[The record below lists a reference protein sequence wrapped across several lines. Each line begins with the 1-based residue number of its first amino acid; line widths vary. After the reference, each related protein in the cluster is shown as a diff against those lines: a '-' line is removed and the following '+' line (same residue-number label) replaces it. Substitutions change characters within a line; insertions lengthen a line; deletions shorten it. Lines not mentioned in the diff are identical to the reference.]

1 MAKISLDECKNF
13 SYTSHVHEKEEQIMK
28 GIKKHV
34 VLVLA
39 IAVAL
44 IACKQPTEQI
54 NNAKAAIE
62 GVMKA
67 GADKYAVDEYKK
79 LDADLKVAMD
89 EVATQDKKFFKKF
102 GPAKE
107 MLAKVLTD
115 ADTLKAALPAKI
127 EAAKNLAVSLQGE
140 ARKSLDAAKALLDKA
155 PKGKGTAKDLE
166 ALKGDLAGAETAFA
180 DIQKAIDGQDYIAAQ
195 DKAKSVSAAAA
206 KVAEQVQ
213 AAIDK
218 VKGVKK

>member
-1 MAKISLDECKNF
+1 
-13 SYTSHVHEKEEQIMK
+13 MK
-28 GIKKHV
+28 GIKKQV
-34 VLVLA
+34 ILVLA
-39 IAVAL
+39 IAVVFA
-44 IACKQPTEQI
+44 ACKQPTDQI
-54 NNAKAAIE
+54 NNAKSAIE

-79 LDADLKVAMD
+79 LDGDLKAALD
-89 EVATQDKKFFKKF
+89 EVAAQDKKFFKKF
-102 GPAKE
+102 GTSKE
-107 MLAKVLTD
+107 MLDKVLTD
-115 ADTLKAALPAKI
+115 VDTLKAALPAKI

-140 ARKSLDAAKALLDKA
+140 ARKGLDAAKALLDKA

-180 DIQKAIDGQDYIAAQ
+180 DIQKAIDVQDYIAAQ
-195 DKAKSVSAAAA
+195 DKAKSVAAAA
-206 KVAEQVQ
+206 VKVGEQVQ